1 MTTLNKALRPRVV
14 TAADVRRNTQET
26 EDSYIAKLVKYI
38 PGEIVALFTFASGL
52 ILGAKDIPTATVLW
66 VVVGVLI
73 VLTPIWLLFGTKIQN
88 KPLAIYQAV
97 AGTVAFL
104 VWAYYLDGATLVTWY
119 HPVYAALALAFVT
132 TIIPWIEKFF
142 SK

>member
-1 MTTLNKALRPRVV
+1 MTALSKALRPRAV
-14 TAADVRRNTQET
+14 TAADVRRNRNET

-66 VVVGVLI
+66 IVIGVLT
-73 VLTPIWLLFGTKIQN
+73 VMTPIWLLFSTKIEN

-104 VWAYYLDGATLVTWY
+104 VWAYYLDGATLVSWY
-119 HPVYAALALAFVT
+119 HPVYGALALAFVT
-132 TIIPWIEKFF
+132 VIIPWLEKIFA
-142 SK
+142 K

>member
-1 MTTLNKALRPRVV
+1 MSALSKALRPRVV
-14 TAADVRRNTQET
+14 NAADVRRDSLET

-52 ILGAKDIPTATVLW
+52 ILGAKDIPTTTVLW
-66 VVVGVLI
+66 VVVGVLT
-73 VLTPIWLLFGTKIQN
+73 VMTPIWLLFGTKVEN

-119 HPVYAALALAFVT
+119 HPVYAALVLAFVT
-132 TIIPWIEKFF
+132 VVIPWIEKFF
-142 SK
+142 VK